1 MTRTPLAL
9 SLVAA
14 LAIGLSLD
22 GFVASAEAKPK
33 PRPTPTPTAPASPS
47 PAPSGSTWLNGIDV
61 SVHQGTIDWTRV
73 AAAGKQFAFVR
84 ASAGTLTADG
94 RYEANRRGARAVGI
108 PMGAYHFANPD
119 TAPNDALNE
128 ASWFLANATP
138 ASGDLIPTLDIEVA
152 NGLSATAL
160 TAWLKVWLERVTEVT
175 GVRPM
180 IYTSPNFWKL
190 HVADTE
196 WFARNGYT
204 VLWVAHW
211 TTASKPLLPAAG
223 WAGHGWTFWQHSS
236 TGSVPGIGGAVDLDR
251 FNGSEL
257 PAALFIP

>member
-14 LAIGLSLD
+14 LAVGLSLD
-22 GFVASAEAKPK
+22 GLVTGADAKPK
-33 PRPTPTPTAPASPS
+33 PRPSPTSTPAVTQSPPPAGTA
-47 PAPSGSTWLNGIDV
+47 WLDGIDV
-61 SVHQGTIDWTRV
+61 SVHQGAIDWARV
-73 AAAGKQFAFVR
+73 AAAGKRFVFAR

-94 RYEANRRGARAVGI
+94 RYEANRTGARAVGI
-108 PMGAYHFANPD
+108 PVGAYHFANPD

-128 ASWFLANATP
+128 ASWFLSNATP

-160 TAWLKVWLERVTEVT
+160 TAWLKTWLARVTEVT

-211 TTASKPLLPAAG
+211 TKASTPLLPAAG
-223 WAGHGWTFWQHSS
+223 WGGAGWTFWQHSS
-236 TGSVPGIGGAVDLDR
+236 TGSVPGIGGAVDLDH

-257 PAALFIP
+257 PTTLFMP